1 MIFALILAAQA
12 VEGQGVAVA
21 DPFAPARA
29 GLIECTRPDPEH
41 HTCRALTR
49 YETTPDGAYIST
61 SLMQIRSDPSMS
73 IEVVG
78 AGKVSDAIVY
88 TVYFKAAWQKARVF
102 DHGRLLSNGVARP
115 VIARVVKELRPLFGH
130 FDETSYW
137 NTGNGLVEIDRLDG
151 DPELASTQTV
161 IWVKPEDGYT
171 VNGVQLD
178 LSR

>member
-1 MIFALILAAQA
+1 MLLGDQ
-12 VEGQGVAVA
+12 
-21 DPFAPARA
+21 P
-29 GLIECTRPDPEH
+29 
-41 HTCRALTR
+41 ALTA
-49 YETTPDGAYIST
+49 D
-61 SLMQIRSDPSMS
+61 
-73 IEVVG
+73 VG
-78 AGKVSDAIVY
+78 FY
-88 TVYFKAAWQKARVF
+88 Q
-102 DHGRLLSNGVARP
+102 RLLVRDRQEA
-115 VIARVVKELRPLFGH
+115 VVFVKELRPLFGH